1 LNAKVNG
8 KYKLSKIG
16 DAISNSVAAYYDIG
30 MQSKQ
35 KNVENQSLDF
45 DIKIADS
52 PLLITLIPDLKKFGT
67 YSYC

>member
-1 LNAKVNG
+1 
-8 KYKLSKIG
+8 
-16 DAISNSVAAYYDIG
+16 

-67 YSYC
+67 YSYCWYNSINDSIVLKELFLK